1 LKSRDGRAH
10 RFSRMPHRNT
20 VSMVMEPAQFKVA
33 DWLHSCDSSRV
44 KHLLVRSLLFG
55 VALLG
60 ATLWLSPSAPAQE
73 LKYPQFI
80 QIRYEALDPDVGG
93 QFVIWVEREKIWYGL
108 DPKLYPAARSVEV
121 THVTP
126 APGSITLTT
135 IAVTKINSTNP
146 DYFHLSGNVRFKVS
160 GMVIKSTNVP

>member
-1 LKSRDGRAH
+1 
-10 RFSRMPHRNT
+10 
-20 VSMVMEPAQFKVA
+20 MERAQFKVA

-44 KHLLVRSLLFG
+44 KHLLVRSWLFG

-60 ATLWLSPSAPAQE
+60 ATLWLLPSAPAQE

-80 QIRYEALDPDVGG
+80 QIRYEALHPDVGG

-121 THVTP
+121 TRVP
-126 APGSITLTT
+126 SAPGSITLTF

-146 DYFHLSGNVRFKVS
+146 DYFHLSGNVRFKIS

>member
-1 LKSRDGRAH
+1 
-10 RFSRMPHRNT
+10 MPHRNT

-44 KHLLVRSLLFG
+44 KDLLVRSWLFG

-93 QFVIWVEREKIWYGL
+93 QFVIWVEREKNLVRTGPKALSGRKIGGSHTCYPGAGL
-108 DPKLYPAARSVEV
+108 DHIDNHRSDQD
-121 THVTP
+121 
-126 APGSITLTT
+126 
-135 IAVTKINSTNP
+135 KFYNP
-146 DYFHLSGNVRFKVS
+146 DYFHLSGNVRFKIS

>member
-1 LKSRDGRAH
+1 MIMK
-10 RFSRMPHRNT
+10 
-20 VSMVMEPAQFKVA
+20 PAQFKVA
-33 DWLHSCDSSRV
+33 DRLDTCGSSRARR
-44 KHLLVRSLLFG
+44 LLLRSWLFG
-55 VALLG
+55 VVLLG

-80 QIRYEALDPDVGG
+80 QIRYEALDPNVGG
-93 QFVIWVEREKIWYGL
+93 HFIIWVEREKIWYGL

-135 IAVTKINSTNP
+135 IAVTKVNSTNP

-160 GMVIKSTNVP
+160 GMAIKSTNVP

>member
-1 LKSRDGRAH
+1 
-10 RFSRMPHRNT
+10 MET
-20 VSMVMEPAQFKVA
+20 VPLRIAKRLARYERHF
-33 DWLHSCDSSRV
+33 L
-44 KHLLVRSLLFG
+44 RSLLFG
-55 VALLG
+55 VALIS
-60 ATLWLSPSAPAQE
+60 ATLWFSPFAPAQE
-73 LKYPQFI
+73 LKYPQI
-80 QIRYEALDPDVGG
+80 IKIRYEALNPSIGG

-108 DPKLYPAARSVEV
+108 DPRLYPAAKEVEV

-135 IAVTKINSTNP
+135 IAVTAMNSTHP